1 MPADR
6 VLSASPRERIL
17 AAADDLFY
25 QHGFRAV
32 GVDTIIARSQVAKA
46 TLYSHFA
53 AKDDLIVTVLEERD
67 RRWLAE
73 LDRALAGGDQD
84 AVRRLLALFD
94 VLGEEMERDG
104 YRGSAFLNAVT
115 EFPDPDH
122 PVRRACRA
130 HQDRLRLTFASLVRE
145 AGLRDPDVV
154 ALKLMMLI
162 DGATCLRL
170 VGTDPAAARHARE
183 AAELIVADAQ
193 P

>member
-1 MPADR
+1 MPADQA
-6 VLSASPRERIL
+6 LPGSPRERIL
-17 AAADDLFY
+17 AVADDLFY

-32 GVDTIIARSQVAKA
+32 GVDTIIARAGVAKA

-73 LDRALAGGDQD
+73 LEGALDGLDRDPVG
-84 AVRRLLALFD
+84 RLLSSFD
-94 VLGEEMERDG
+94 VLSEEMDRDG

-130 HQDRLRLTFASLVRE
+130 HHARILERLGALARE
-145 AGLRDPDVV
+145 ADLREPEVV
-154 ALKLMMLI
+154 AFKLTMLL

-183 AAELIVADAQ
+183 TAQLVLADAQ
-193 P
+193 G